1 MALKLMGKKL
11 GMTHLFDEQGNIVV
25 CTVIEVEP
33 NVVVQIKTAEKDGY
47 SAIQT
52 GYGKITAKN
61 QHTVEK
67 RVTKP
72 RLGHFKK
79 AGVEPRRHLAESKVD
94 NAGEYSL
101 GQEIGVGAFTGTTFV
116 DATAISIGKGYQ
128 GAMKLHNFS
137 GMRKTHG
144 AGPTHRHLGSTG
156 NRSTPGRCFPGG
168 ERASHM
174 GYDKVTIQNLKVV
187 EVNEEENLIV
197 VKGSVP
203 GPKNGLVTLT
213 KAIKRAA

>member
-11 GMTHLFDEQGNIVV
+11 GMTHLFDEKGNIIV

-33 NVVVQIKTAEKDGY
+33 NVVVQIKTKEKDGY

-52 GYGKITAKN
+52 GYGKVTAKKP
-61 QHTVEK
+61 QTIEK

-72 RLGHFKK
+72 RMGHFKK
-79 AGVEPRRHLAESKVD
+79 AGLEPRRNLAESRME
-94 NAGEYSL
+94 NTEEYSI
-101 GQEIGVGAFTGTTFV
+101 GQEIGVGAFSEILFI

-128 GAMKLHNFS
+128 GAMKLHNFG
-137 GMRKTHG
+137 GMKASHG
-144 AGPTHRHLGSTG
+144 TGPTHRHLGSTG

-168 ERASHM
+168 KRASHM
-174 GYDKVTIQNLKVV
+174 GAKQVTVQSLQVV
-187 EVNEEENLIV
+187 EVKEQDNLIV

-203 GPKNGLVTLT
+203 GPRNGLVTLT
-213 KAIKRAA
+213 QAIKRAA